1 MKISREIPVTESII
15 EKMKSL
21 TTGFHSII
29 DIRPTDNIDLY
40 NIDYV
45 AITYWQNES
54 PEFRYNT
61 QSNVNLRLEV
71 RDMKIEFLLNSEPE
85 PDFDVESII
94 YTPGQRDRL
103 RQLRK
108 EANLVTAS
116 PTVHG
121 WAAVKKVQMQYSE
134 NFEIGQ
140 KVFYQ
145 GQKGV
150 ISFKHEH
157 KDGVSQRWSVKVK
170 DTEFRRVYGHDLL
183 PRVQSDL
190 SHIKI
195 DKELD
200 KLSTEKLLKMYR
212 RKMKVNKGRGD
223 IRIKRILQD
232 REHIQKGETK
242 IKEVR

>member
-1 MKISREIPVTESII
+1 MISREIPITESII
-15 EKMKSL
+15 EKVKSL
-21 TTGFHSII
+21 TSGFHSII

-45 AITYWQNES
+45 AINYYKNEA

-61 QSNVNLRLEV
+61 LPNVNLRLEV
-71 RDMKIEFLLNSEPE
+71 RDMKIEFLLKSEPE
-85 PDFDVESII
+85 PEFDVESII

-108 EANLVTAS
+108 EAKLITAS

-121 WAAVKKVQMQYSE
+121 WGAVKKVQMEYSE

-145 GQKGV
+145 GQKGI

-157 KDGVSQRWSVKVK
+157 KDGVSQRWSVRVK
-170 DTEFRRVYGHDLL
+170 ETEFRRVYGHELL
-183 PRVQSDL
+183 GRAQRDL
-190 SHIKI
+190 SHIKV

-212 RKMKVNKGRGD
+212 RRMKLNKGVGD
-223 IRIKRILQD
+223 VTIQRILQD
-232 REHIQKGETK
+232 REHIQKGEKK

>member
-1 MKISREIPVTESII
+1 MISREIPVTDVII
-15 EKMKSL
+15 EKVKSKSN
-21 TTGFHSII
+21 GFHSII

-40 NIDYV
+40 NIDYLEIIYYKDN
-45 AITYWQNES
+45 A
-54 PEFRYNT
+54 PEFRYST
-61 QSNVNLRLEV
+61 LTNVNLKSDV
-71 RDMKIEFLLNSEPE
+71 RDMKIDYLLNCEPE
-85 PDFDVESII
+85 PEFDVESLI

-108 EANLVTAS
+108 EVNLVTAS
-116 PTVHG
+116 PTVYG
-121 WAAVKKVQMQYSE
+121 WEALKKVKMEYSE

-145 GQKGV
+145 GQKGI

-157 KDGVSQRWSVKVK
+157 KDGVCQRWSVRVK
-170 DTEFRRVYGHDLL
+170 ETEFRRVYGYEILG
-183 PRVQSDL
+183 RVQRDL
-190 SHIKI
+190 SHIKV

-212 RKMKVNKGRGD
+212 RRMKLNKGVGD
-223 IRIKRILQD
+223 VNIQRILRD
-232 REHIQKGETK
+232 REQIQKGKTK

>member
-1 MKISREIPVTESII
+1 MEINREIPVTDAII
-15 EKMKSL
+15 EKVKSKSN
-21 TTGFHSII
+21 GFHSIL
-29 DIRPTDNIDLY
+29 DIRPTDDIDLY
-40 NIDYV
+40 NIDYLEV
-45 AITYWQNES
+45 VYWKDNP
-54 PEFRYNT
+54 PEFRYST
-61 QSNVNLRLEV
+61 LTNVNLKSDV

-190 SHIKI
+190 SHIKV

-232 REHIQKGETK
+232 REHIQKGELI

>member
-1 MKISREIPVTESII
+1 MISKEIPVTESII
-15 EKMKSL
+15 EKVKSL
-21 TTGFHSII
+21 TSGFHSII

-45 AITYWQNES
+45 AIDYYKNEA

-61 QSNVNLRLEV
+61 LPNVNLRLEV
-71 RDMKIEFLLNSEPE
+71 RDMKIEFLLKSEPE
-85 PDFDVESII
+85 PEFDVESII

-103 RQLRK
+103 RELRK
-108 EANLVTAS
+108 EAKLITAS

-121 WAAVKKVQMQYSE
+121 WDSVRKAKMEYSE

-145 GQKGV
+145 GQKGI

-157 KDGVSQRWSVKVK
+157 KDGVSQRWSVRVK
-170 DTEFRRVYGHDLL
+170 ETEFRRVYGHELL
-183 PRVQSDL
+183 GRAQRDL
-190 SHIKI
+190 SHIKV

-212 RKMKVNKGRGD
+212 RRMKLNKGVGD
-223 IRIKRILQD
+223 VTIQRILQD
-232 REHIQKGETK
+232 REHIQKGEKK

>member
-1 MKISREIPVTESII
+1 MISKEIPVTESII
-15 EKMKSL
+15 EKVKSL
-21 TTGFHSII
+21 TSGFHSII

-45 AITYWQNES
+45 AIDYYKNEA

-61 QSNVNLRLEV
+61 LPNVNLRLEV
-71 RDMKIEFLLNSEPE
+71 RDMKIEFLLKSEPE
-85 PDFDVESII
+85 PEFDVESII

-103 RQLRK
+103 RELRK
-108 EANLVTAS
+108 EAKLITAS

-121 WAAVKKVQMQYSE
+121 WDSVRKAKMEYSE

-145 GQKGV
+145 GQKGI

-157 KDGVSQRWSVKVK
+157 KDGVSQRWSVRVK
-170 DTEFRRVYGHDLL
+170 ETEFRRVYGHELL
-183 PRVQSDL
+183 GRAQRDL
-190 SHIKI
+190 SHIKV

-212 RKMKVNKGRGD
+212 RRMKLNKGVGD
-223 IRIKRILQD
+223 VTIQRILQD

-242 IKEVR
+242 IIEVR

>member
-1 MKISREIPVTESII
+1 MISREIPVTEAII
-15 EKMKSL
+15 EKVKSKSN
-21 TTGFHSII
+21 GFHSIL

-40 NIDYV
+40 NIDYLEV
-45 AITYWQNES
+45 IYWKDNP
-54 PEFRYNT
+54 PEFRYST
-61 QSNVNLRLEV
+61 LTNVNLKSDV
-71 RDMKIEFLLNSEPE
+71 RDMKIEYLLNSEPE
-85 PDFDVESII
+85 PEFDVESLI
-94 YTPGQRDRL
+94 YTPSQLERL
-103 RQLRK
+103 RDLRVK
-108 EANLVTAS
+108 AAPS
-116 PTVHG
+116 VHG
-121 WAAVKKVQMQYSE
+121 WAAVKKLKMEYSE
-134 NFEIGQ
+134 NFSIGQ
-140 KVFYQ
+140 KVLYQ

-190 SHIKI
+190 SHIKV

-232 REHIQKGETK
+232 REHIQKGELI